1 MNNREAAKQAR
12 KESWRATL
20 ASLAQDRGFFEE
32 IGQSHKVLY
41 LPQDGARGKTLVVA
55 FDNLDDSRQSSDR
68 LPWAVDFISS
78 QGWSSL
84 GFMAHGP
91 TWYRDDAVVAF
102 FDKLQDEKFF
112 DQFERVVF
120 YGTSMGGY
128 AAAAFSA
135 AAPGSTVVAINP
147 QATLSRSDANWER
160 RFRAAW
166 RYDFGGKYSY
176 APDMAASA
184 EKVWLFYDSRIKA
197 DAMHAAHFNSPN
209 VIHIRCPFM
218 GHGMLV
224 IWRQM
229 GILKDVVAGCIDGT
243 HSKTDVHRLFRARF
257 GSGRYLRMVLDYI
270 VEQGNHKRVVFYA
283 DQVMKKYPRAPYF
296 IAARKKAR
304 AALAAERSQ
313 RRARDVTQPT

>member
-1 MNNREAAKQAR
+1 MNRREAAKQAK
-12 KESWRATL
+12 KESWRSTL
-20 ASLAQDRGFFEE
+20 AALAQERGFFEE
-32 IGQSHKVLY
+32 IGNNHKALY
-41 LPQDGARGKTLVVA
+41 LPQEGERGKTLVVA

-91 TWYRDDAVVAF
+91 TWYRDEAVVDF
-102 FDKLQDEKFF
+102 FDKMRDEKFF

-147 QATLSRSDANWER
+147 QATLSRSDANWEQ

-166 RYDFGGKYSY
+166 RYDYSGPY
-176 APDMAASA
+176 SFAPEMAASA
-184 EKVWLFYDSRIKA
+184 ERVWLFYDSRIPA
-197 DAMHAAHFNSPN
+197 DAMHAAHFNTPN
-209 VIHIRCPFM
+209 VTHIRCPFM

-243 HSKTDVHRLFRARF
+243 HSKTDVHRLFRARYD
-257 GSGRYLRMVLDYI
+257 SGRYLRMVLDYL
-270 VEQGNHKRVVFYA
+270 VAQEKHKRVIRYA
-283 DQVMKKYPRAPYF
+283 DLVMKRYPRAPYF
-296 IAARKKAR
+296 VAARKQAR
-304 AALAAERSQ
+304 AALLEMRQQ
-313 RRARDVTQPT
+313 RKVRV